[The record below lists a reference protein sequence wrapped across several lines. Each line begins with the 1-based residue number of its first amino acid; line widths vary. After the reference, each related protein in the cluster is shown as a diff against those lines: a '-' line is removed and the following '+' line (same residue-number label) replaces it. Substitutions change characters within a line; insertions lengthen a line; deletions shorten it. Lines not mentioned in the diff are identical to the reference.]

1 MIASAVEH
9 ALIPAL
15 PDQFPKEQTIM
26 KLILIHASIVAHV
39 QIHALLAQ
47 FQHKYGIHKGSC
59 SPLIVSLV
67 EIRLPFSVSS
77 VTDPTDRL
85 SLIRNQNFITKTL
98 HGGRKVLLLTKF
110 PSLSRSLS
118 SS

>member
-1 MIASAVEH
+1 MNASAVEH

-47 FQHKYGIHKGSC
+47 FQHK
-59 SPLIVSLV
+59 
-67 EIRLPFSVSS
+67 
-77 VTDPTDRL
+77 
-85 SLIRNQNFITKTL
+85 
-98 HGGRKVLLLTKF
+98 
-110 PSLSRSLS
+110 
-118 SS
+118 